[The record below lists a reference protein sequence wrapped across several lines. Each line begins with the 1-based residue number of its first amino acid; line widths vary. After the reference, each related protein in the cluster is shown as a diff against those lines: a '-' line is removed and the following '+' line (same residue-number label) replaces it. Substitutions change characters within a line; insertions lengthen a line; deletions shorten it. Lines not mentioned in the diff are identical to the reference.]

1 MKDPDGVGDAIRR
14 AACDSVE
21 ANGITDAKEWDALVE
36 LREEKIKEITRLWV
50 EFDEYLTLEIDTEA
64 KTITV
69 LPSGTE

>member
-14 AACDSVE
+14 AACDSVA
-21 ANGITDAKEWDALVE
+21 ANGITDDKEIETLIE
-36 LREEKIKEITRLWV
+36 LREEKIKEVTKRWF